1 MRETLIVL
9 AGGGVG
15 AVLRYHVGRIVSAW
29 AALDRPIAT
38 LSINLIGGL
47 LMGVLAGWLGARSDG
62 EGWRLLIG
70 VGLLGGFTTFSAFS
84 LEVMR
89 LLQSGRWSDGIAYI
103 LLSVVGSVALLGIG
117 LWLGARL

>member
-29 AALDRPIAT
+29 AALEWPIAT